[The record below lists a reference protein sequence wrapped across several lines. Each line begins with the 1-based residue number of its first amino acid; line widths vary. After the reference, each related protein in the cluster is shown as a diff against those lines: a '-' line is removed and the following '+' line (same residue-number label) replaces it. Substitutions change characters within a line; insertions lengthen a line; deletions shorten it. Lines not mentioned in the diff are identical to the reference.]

1 LISSGK
7 LTTDPS
13 IEYNPSTMTTIF
25 FHALFV
31 RGCPSATTFR
41 KSLLKSFILLCL
53 NTRTEAPESLTPKII
68 ELWFSSS
75 LITRQPYIWIS
86 FPYLFRKSSYLLC
99 WQGPVL
105 WLNW

>member
-68 ELWFSSS
+68 EL
-75 LITRQPYIWIS
+75 
-86 FPYLFRKSSYLLC
+86 
-99 WQGPVL
+99 
-105 WLNW
+105 